1 MARRCAAV
9 RRTAERDDCA
19 RRIRRLRLHHRHKWA
34 RITSEDCHKGER
46 RSGQRGK
53 RSREYD
59 RSTKSDR
66 QIASTTKP
74 RLRQCVT
81 ARQRP
86 HFPLHQSQQH
96 GRCRRKGSS
105 EYEKS
110 RLFITNRRLTIS
122 IFLTYD
128 TGNEC
133 LLWNALGII
142 PGGTPFFPPQVRCG
156 KKKCCNESCRQ

>member
-1 MARRCAAV
+1 MDCIIGTKGRKKNEGGLPPRRA
-9 RRTAERDDCA
+9 
-19 RRIRRLRLHHRHKWA
+19 
-34 RITSEDCHKGER
+34 

-59 RSTKSDR
+59 RFTKSDR

-110 RLFITNRRLTIS
+110 RLFITNRRRNYQS
-122 IFLTYD
+122 FLLMTLGMSVYYGMLWVLFLAVRRSSHLKFD
-128 TGNEC
+128 VARRSAVTSLADNKRSLSVKVLVFEEILNELC
-133 LLWNALGII
+133 
-142 PGGTPFFPPQVRCG
+142 
-156 KKKCCNESCRQ
+156 